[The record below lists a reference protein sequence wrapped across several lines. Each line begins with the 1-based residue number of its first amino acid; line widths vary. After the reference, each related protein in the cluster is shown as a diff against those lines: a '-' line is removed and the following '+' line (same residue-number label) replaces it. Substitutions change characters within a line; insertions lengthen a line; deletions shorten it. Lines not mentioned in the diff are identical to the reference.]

1 MLQRAASNAYS
12 WWWASHIR
20 TKQSKWLEQNL
31 QDMEEKVQNVLHL
44 LMEDGDSFAKRAEM
58 YYKKRPELINFVEE
72 TFKAYRALAERYE
85 KISTDLQNANT
96 TIASVFPE
104 QVQFSM
110 DDDDY
115 DGSTPH
121 FRPNGKLEA
130 PKPSI
135 PKVPAAP
142 PKKNLKNLLTTAT
155 KKLQSNK
162 FKRAPVKSGLTEG
175 QAIEEIDKL
184 QKEILTLQTEKE
196 FVKSSYENK
205 LARYWDIDGEISE
218 MQGRISSLQDEFNVG
233 SIIEDDEAR
242 TLMASSALKSCQD
255 TLASLE
261 EKQGQSAAYAK
272 TEHQKISNARSKLE
286 NIRYEM
292 HPENGKQ
299 PKPSGLFDNL
309 SPETV
314 FSGDQSVS
322 TIKDYATNE
331 WFNGSLSVAEMA
343 EKIDELVQKVISL
356 ETEFSSQTVNVKRLR
371 TEADELQKQV
381 LSLEADKAALI
392 DGTNSLTKQLEE
404 KSLQILASDSNN
416 NKEDDPTRSNADA
429 TEQQKSLD
437 TELEAGLTLQQ
448 QQQSVD
454 AKLSDSLLGE
464 PDEALAAVNPE
475 MNLIKPDEEYWFE
488 AAEVE
493 KPASSLQSDNPF
505 IDVETV
511 TEVHTKKLEAP
522 VEATINP
529 NNKPDSQSRVL
540 EDSKHE
546 EPPQSQISQDPKTPD
561 TAVRGMAPREVENH
575 ADTAKQLKEAVDED
589 EANWHELFM
598 SGLQDKEKIIL
609 REYTNTLRNYK
620 DLKKKL
626 TEVEKKNDDTLL
638 EFVSQ
643 IRELR
648 SAISKKDEEIQSLH
662 QKLSFLKEHK
672 DSEEQP
678 SSDPAADE
686 TSEHQEGAEAPRAT
700 ETSEI
705 QPASGAP
712 GNQDNADN
720 ERVLKEILSSKNPA
734 LSPIEEKFR
743 TNIDE
748 LLEENLNFWLRF
760 SSAFNQIQKFQ
771 TEAEDLQAELA
782 KTEEKKNKKQD
793 GSSSKH
799 RNLKSDIVPIYKH
812 LSEINT
818 EISVW
823 LEQSVLLK
831 EELQSRF
838 SSLCSIQEEIS
849 AALVAACGVIEEAMF
864 TSYQAA
870 KFQGEILNMK
880 QENNKVDDE
889 LQSAIDHATRIQLE
903 IEKTLAKLDEEYRI
917 SGAKNTHPNQPRLT
931 HSESRNR
938 VPLQSFI
945 FGVKPKKQRYSIFS
959 VMHPAMLK
967 RHHDLKTGL

>member
-44 LMEDGDSFAKRAEM
+44 LQEDGDSFAKRAEM

-72 TFKAYRALAERYE
+72 TYRAYRALAERYE

-115 DGSTPH
+115 DDGSVPH
-121 FRPNGKLEA
+121 FKPNGKHSDA
-130 PKPSI
+130 FKPSI
-135 PKVPAAP
+135 PKVPAP
-142 PKKNLKNLLTTAT
+142 PKKNLKSLLTTAT

-162 FKRAPVKSGLTEG
+162 ASQKFKNIPATSGLTEG
-175 QAIEEIDKL
+175 QAIAEIDKL

-196 FVKSSYENK
+196 FFKSSYENK
-205 LARYWDIDGEISE
+205 LARYWDIDREISD
-218 MQGRISSLQDEFNVG
+218 MQDKISSLQDEFNVG

-242 TLMASSALKSCQD
+242 TLMASTALRSCQD
-255 TLASLE
+255 TLARLE
-261 EKQGQSAAYAK
+261 EKQGQSAEDAK
-272 TEHQKISNARSKLE
+272 TDEHHKIADARRKLE
-286 NIRYEM
+286 SVKNEM
-292 HPENGKQ
+292 HPENANQSQ
-299 PKPSGLFDNL
+299 PCGLLDHI
-309 SPETV
+309 SPEAN
-314 FSGDQSVS
+314 FSNGQS
-322 TIKDYATNE
+322 TLKTHDTLGNE
-331 WFNGSLSVAEMA
+331 GLNGSLSMTDMA

-356 ETEFSSQTVNVKRLR
+356 ETDFSSQTAHVKRLR

-392 DGTNSLTKQLEE
+392 DGTNSLTKQLQEMEE
-404 KSLQILASDSNN
+404 NSLQVLASDD
-416 NKEDDPTRSNADA
+416 NKDDPIHSYLITS
-429 TEQQKSLD
+429 
-437 TELEAGLTLQQ
+437 
-448 QQQSVD
+448 QQQSFD
-454 AKLSDSLLGE
+454 SLPGGSLLGE
-464 PDEALAAVNPE
+464 INESLAAAKSEIDHIKSDEEWFKAGDNENPTSCSQSPE
-475 MNLIKPDEEYWFE
+475 QSTDSETAAQGLAKKQDEPTDATNDPDNKAQALEASKPDEC
-488 AAEVE
+488 
-493 KPASSLQSDNPF
+493 L
-505 IDVETV
+505 
-511 TEVHTKKLEAP
+511 
-522 VEATINP
+522 
-529 NNKPDSQSRVL
+529 
-540 EDSKHE
+540 
-546 EPPQSQISQDPKTPD
+546 QSQINRRPKSTD
-561 TAVRGMAPREVENH
+561 KTSGVVSNH
-575 ADTAKQLKEAVDED
+575 ADDTSLQMKEEADED
-589 EANWHELFM
+589 EANWQELFM
-598 SGLQDKEKIIL
+598 NGLQDKEKVL
-609 REYTNTLRNYK
+609 LKEYTNTLRNYK

-626 TEVEKKNDDTLL
+626 TEVEKKNNDTLL

-648 SAISKKDEEIQSLH
+648 SAVSKKDEEIQSLR
-662 QKLSFLKEHK
+662 QKLNFLKEHK
-672 DSEEQP
+672 ELEEQP
-678 SSDPAADE
+678 ISDSK
-686 TSEHQEGAEAPRAT
+686 TSEHRDEIDESTAI
-700 ETSEI
+700 ETS
-705 QPASGAP
+705 QSPAASGVP
-712 GNQDNADN
+712 GDQDNADN
-720 ERVLKEILSSKNPA
+720 DRVLKEILSSKNLEP
-734 LSPIEEKFR
+734 SPVEEKFR
-743 TNIDE
+743 SNIDE

-760 SSAFNQIQKFQ
+760 SSAFHQIQKFQ
-771 TEAEDLQAELA
+771 TEVEDLQAELA
-782 KTEEKKNKKQD
+782 KIEEKMTKKQD

-799 RNLKSDIVPIYKH
+799 RNLKSDVVPIYKH
-812 LSEINT
+812 LSEIYT

-831 EELQSRF
+831 DELQSRF
-838 SSLCSIQEEIS
+838 SSLCNIQEEIS
-849 AALVAACGVIEEAMF
+849 AALVAACGEIEEAMF

-889 LQSAIDHATRIQLE
+889 LQSALDHATRVQLE
-903 IEKTLAKLDEEYRI
+903 IEKTLAKLDEDYKI
-917 SGAKNTHPNQPRLT
+917 SESKSSRLNQPQLT